1 MGETESAALPV
12 NPAWSSRFM
21 TLLGSSG
28 RWRCLSL
35 VLFSAVLHF
44 SLPAAAGDAT
54 IDLDLYGRLLEKHT
68 RAVTEVVGTRVDY
81 RSLKESQDWKR
92 LVSQVHSARPSQYTP
107 DEKLAFWINAYNIL
121 TIDLINRHYPIDGIK
136 QIGSF
141 FSPVWEI
148 EVATIEGR
156 SISLAAIEHE
166 ILRKMDEPRIHGAIV
181 CASISCPS
189 LARTPYRS
197 AHLDADLSAAMQRW
211 LANPGK
217 GISID
222 RRNRVVRL
230 SKIFDWFEDDFDSGG
245 GVLETIVPYLGSDD
259 AAWIRVEGA
268 NVSIRYFSYDWSL
281 NDLR

>member
-1 MGETESAALPV
+1 V
-12 NPAWSSRFM
+12 F
-21 TLLGSSG
+21 
-28 RWRCLSL
+28 
-35 VLFSAVLHF
+35 HF
-44 SLPAAAGDAT
+44 SLPAAASDAA

-81 RSLKESQDWKR
+81 RSVEESEDWKR
-92 LVSQVHSARPSQYTP
+92 LVRQVHAARPSQLTP

-121 TIDLINRHYPIDGIK
+121 AIDLVNAHYPIDGIK

-141 FSPVWEI
+141 FSPVWKL

-156 SISLAAIEHE
+156 SISLGAIEHE

-197 AHLDADLSAAMQRW
+197 AHLDADLSAAMRRW
-211 LANPGK
+211 LANPEK

-222 RRNRVVRL
+222 RQNRVVRL
-230 SKIFDWFEDDFDSGG
+230 SKIFDWFEDDFDSRG
-245 GVLETIVPYLGSDD
+245 GVLETIAPYLESDD
-259 AAWIRVEGA
+259 AVWIRAEGA
-268 NVSIRYFSYDWSL
+268 NASIRYFSYDWSL
-281 NDLR
+281 NDLRSVDKGGPN